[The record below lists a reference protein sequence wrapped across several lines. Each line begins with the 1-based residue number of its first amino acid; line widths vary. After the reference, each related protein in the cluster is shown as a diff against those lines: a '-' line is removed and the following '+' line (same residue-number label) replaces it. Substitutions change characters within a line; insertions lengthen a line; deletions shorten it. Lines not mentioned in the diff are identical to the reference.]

1 MYSRT
6 GRNRKVTRSDTTAR
20 PPRPDR
26 PDPLRYSFRAHLRFR
41 HLDVKVRMLMLV
53 AGRILTTHHVQDI
66 PFHLFRSPGGNIPF
80 ALLGN
85 HVRDIS
91 FLGTKIIPHRLRLI
105 LLIALLKQRI
115 AKLLPDRVE
124 SKLSEHDA
132 TIHIHLNQFGL
143 QLDILVFDIAFPVKD
158 MPSCQPS
165 SR

>member
-1 MYSRT
+1 
-6 GRNRKVTRSDTTAR
+6 
-20 PPRPDR
+20 
-26 PDPLRYSFRAHLRFR
+26 
-41 HLDVKVRMLMLV
+41 MLV

-91 FLGTKIIPHRLRLI
+91 FLGTEIIPHRLRLI
-105 LLIALLKQRI
+105 LLVALLKQRI

-143 QLDILVFDIAFPVKD
+143 QLDILVFDIAFPVKIC
-158 MPSCQPS
+158 PVASCHHDRIGRLITDRSIQPGLLL
-165 SR
+165 RNRIFR

>member
-41 HLDVKVRMLMLV
+41 HLDVKVRDAHARRRSYTYHPPCSRYPL
-53 AGRILTTHHVQDI
+53 
-66 PFHLFRSPGGNIPF
+66 PSFRSPGGNIPF

-132 TIHIHLNQFGL
+132 TIHIHLNQFDCSSIFWYL
-143 QLDILVFDIAFPVKD
+143 TSPSRKD